1 MTTVSG
7 RAEPAPPARATLL
20 ELHAGGLRFL
30 TDPGARD
37 RGVLVA
43 FSDRNGGVSDA
54 PFDTLNVSRSV
65 GDPDQAAT
73 NRERV
78 AAALGFDVGS
88 LAHVRQVHG
97 AEVIEVAAGC
107 TGAQGAGDGLVARNQ
122 GVVCGVLTADCV
134 PVLLEGRA
142 GVAALHAGW
151 RGLVAGVLERGVEE
165 VGPVAAAWIGPSIH
179 ACCYEVGDDVTGAFT
194 RAGLPVAGPRRVD
207 PSAAALAALQ
217 RAGVTNIARSEDCAS
232 CGSNYFSYRRDGET
246 GRQGAFVSL
255 VESAP

>member
-1 MTTVSG
+1 MTT
-7 RAEPAPPARATLL
+7 AQATLVDV
-20 ELHAGGLRFL
+20 HAGGLRFL
-30 TDPGARD
+30 TDSRARD

-65 GDPDQAAT
+65 GDPDQATT

-88 LAHVRQVHG
+88 LAQVWQVHG
-97 AEVIEVAAGC
+97 AEVLEAAPGC
-107 TGAQGAGDGLVARNQ
+107 SGLQGKADGLVARDR
-122 GVVCGVLTADCV
+122 GVVCGVLAADCV
-134 PVLLEGRA
+134 PVLLEGPS

-151 RGLVAGVLERGVEE
+151 RGLVAGVLERGVET

-179 ACCYEVGDDVTGAFT
+179 ACCYEVGDEVIGAFK

-207 PSAAALAALQ
+207 PSLAALAALQ
-217 RAGVTNIARSEDCAS
+217 RAGVTNIARSGECTS

-255 VESAP
+255 LEPAP